1 MVDKLNQF
9 FLPWVQPGL
18 IASGPDANVD
28 SLSSDQRASV
38 SLSVVLTV
46 NSIPLDKN
54 LSVIGPG
61 DVIGIDSRQVIRTE
75 PPHGATEFEPNY
87 FPAIEFDR
95 PDFPWLF
102 TPAKASNQGILRPW
116 LCLIVVRKQPG
127 IKLRRGDPLPVL
139 EIGQPAKP
147 SNELPD
153 LSESHFWAHAQITGA
168 SINELESALA
178 SSPERTLSRLLCPR
192 RLDPLTDYLACV
204 APAFEVG
211 RKAGLN
217 DSSNEDKLKPAWDR
231 DDLIAK
237 ENSGS
242 IPTVTLPVFYSWE
255 FRTGAGGDFE
265 QLVRKITPTLELP
278 SGVGKKLMDISRPGF
293 DVQPALAGTVLL
305 GLEGALRPVDA
316 QPDPWSGT
324 HQESFQKSLARILN
338 MPWEISRSQNV
349 NQVPILAPPIYG
361 SWYAATHKVDGPT
374 PIAPPS
380 PAWLNELNLDPR
392 NRVVA
397 AVGTQVIQDQQEQ
410 LMASAWQQLGQIRK
424 SNQRLRQAQV
434 SVSVN
439 EKYIAKI
446 FDRLSPEKFLQ
457 IVAPAQSRLQI
468 TVAAPPHSASPT
480 QTEMLAQTLK
490 SSLVPQTVVSGSLRR
505 IARERGPINRRFA
518 RQGRSAVVAMASM
531 FNAANS
537 AAATFNLPQAVRGK
551 ATIAGVSAGLSDQLR
566 PLFQLT
572 SISAQA
578 IGALP
583 TANAN
588 NLLAQAAISHQRHLE
603 NVFSTAEAPD
613 LRQPLDTGA
622 IKSAALASLAPAK
635 TVADAV
641 LASSTFESRSTVT
654 ADPLD
659 PMMDQPIFRRPM
671 YEALRDLSQD
681 YLLPGLHLVPPDSVQ
696 LLTTNAKFIESFMI
710 GLNVEMGR
718 ELLWRNYPTD
728 QRGTYF
734 EHFWDS
740 VGAGSSEDIVPIHQ
754 WGNRALGTTAI
765 KGLDQLVL
773 LIRGELLKRYPGAVI
788 YGVRAIT
795 RDGKR
800 ELATDHAEGFT
811 AGEGLEEYPIF
822 RGSLKP
828 DVTFIGFNLTKA
840 DVITGDGWFFVLQS
854 QPTEPRFGLDVRR
867 FRPDGTMDL
876 PELKTWNDLSW
887 GHLASSATHLI
898 TRDFQLSETQPTKGK
913 WRHNS
918 AHMAHITKQLPVR
931 VAIHATELIPVT
943 TTPPDGPN

>member
-18 IASGPDANVD
+18 IATGPDENVD
-28 SLSSDQRASV
+28 SLSPDHRASL
-38 SLSVVLTV
+38 SLSVLLTV

-54 LSVIGPG
+54 VSVIGPG

-75 PPHGATEFEPNY
+75 PPAGATEFEPNY

-102 TPAKASNQGILRPW
+102 TPAKAGNQGILRPW

-127 IKLRRGDPLPVL
+127 IKLRRGDPLSVL

-168 SINELESALA
+168 SINDLESVLR
-178 SSPERTLSRLLCPR
+178 SSPELTLSRLLCPR

-204 APAFEVG
+204 VPAFEVG

-217 DSSNEDKLKPAWDR
+217 EPTNEDKLKPAWDR
-231 DDLIAK
+231 DDLVAK

-255 FRTGAGGDFE
+255 FRTGSGGDFE
-265 QLVRKITPTLELP
+265 QLVRRITPTLKLP
-278 SGVGKKLMDISRPGF
+278 VEVGKKLMDISRPGF
-293 DVQPALAGTVLL
+293 DVQPAPGDSVLL

-316 QPDPWSGT
+316 KPDPWSGT
-324 HQESFQKSLARILN
+324 HQTSFQNSLAQILN
-338 MPWEISRSQNV
+338 TPWQIARNQNV

-374 PIAPPS
+374 PIGPPS

-457 IVAPAQSRLQI
+457 VVAPAQSRLEI
-468 TVAAPPHSASPT
+468 SVAAPPHSLSPT
-480 QTEMLAQTLK
+480 QTELLAQTLK

-531 FNAANS
+531 FNAGGP
-537 AAATFNLPQAVRGK
+537 AAATANQPQAVRGK
-551 ATIAGVSAGLSDQLR
+551 ATIAGVSAGLSDSLR

-572 SISAQA
+572 AISAQA
-578 IGALP
+578 IGTLP
-583 TANAN
+583 ATTL
-588 NLLAQAAISHQRHLE
+588 NLLPEAAKSHQAHLE
-603 NVFSTAEAPD
+603 NVFRTAETPD
-613 LRQPLDTGA
+613 SRQPLDTGA

-635 TVADAV
+635 TVVDAV
-641 LASSTFESRSTVT
+641 LASSKFESRLSST

-659 PMMDQPIFRRPM
+659 PMMDQPMFRRPM

-734 EHFWDS
+734 QYFWDS
-740 VGAGSSEDIVPIHQ
+740 FGAGNSEDIIPIHQ

-765 KGLDQLVL
+765 KGLDRLVL

-788 YGVRAIT
+788 YAVRAIT
-795 RDGKR
+795 HNGKR
-800 ELATDHAEGFT
+800 ELATDHAEEFT
-811 AGEGLEEYPIF
+811 AGMVLEEYPIF
-822 RGSLKP
+822 RGSLNP
-828 DVTFIGFNLTKA
+828 DVTFVGFNLTKT
-840 DVITGDGWFFVLQS
+840 DVLTGDGWFFVLQS
-854 QPTEPRFGLDVRR
+854 QPTEPRFGLDVVR
-867 FRPDGTMDL
+867 FRPDGTIDL
-876 PELKTWNDLSW
+876 PELKTWNDLNW
-887 GHLASSATHLI
+887 AHVASSGSHLVA
-898 TRDFQLSETQPTKGK
+898 RDVQLTETQPTKGK

-943 TTPPDGPN
+943 ETPPDGPN